1 MADQNAA
8 GWNPNRRV
16 GSAMKLLALL
26 LCCLPLLAGAQAYPM
41 RAIRMIVP
49 LAVGG
54 TGDTLARVVSEEMS
68 KILGQPFVVENRAGS
83 GGSIGTESVAKSP
96 ADGYTLLFA
105 SPAHVINPLLRPN
118 SYDPVKDFEP
128 VSLIANTYMLLVAHP
143 SLPVASIGELVALAK
158 KNPGRLNYGSAGSGS
173 ATHLNAEL
181 FKSMAGVF
189 ITHIPYR
196 GSTPSRQAL
205 LAGEIE
211 LAVDG
216 LLPALPFIK
225 AGKLKALALCS
236 SKRTAIAPEIPTMD
250 EAGIKGYASDTWYG
264 LMAPAA
270 IPKDVLAAL
279 HAAATR
285 ALATPSVRERLQQQ
299 GADLVGGSPADFRKL
314 IESEVKTWTRIVK
327 ETKARVD

>member
-1 MADQNAA
+1 
-8 GWNPNRRV
+8 
-16 GSAMKLLALL
+16 MKLLALL
-26 LCCLPLLAGAQAYPM
+26 ACCLPLLAGAQSYPT
-41 RAIRMIVP
+41 RPIRLIVP

-54 TGDTLARVVSEEMS
+54 TGDTLARAVGEEMS
-68 KILGQPFVVENRAGS
+68 RLMGQAFVIENRAGS

-118 SYDPVKDFEP
+118 SYDPIKDFEP
-128 VSLIANTYMLLVAHP
+128 ISVIANTTMLLVAHP
-143 SLPVASIGELVALAK
+143 ALAANNIGELVSFAK
-158 KNPGRLNYGSAGSGS
+158 RNPGRLNYGSAGSGS

-211 LAVDG
+211 LSVDG

-236 SKRTAIAPEIPTMD
+236 SKRSSIAPEIPTMD

-264 LMAPAA
+264 LVAPAGT
-270 IPKDVLAAL
+270 PRDVLAAL
-279 HAAATR
+279 HGAATR
-285 ALATPSVRERLQQQ
+285 AIATPAVRERLQQQ
-299 GADLVGGSPADFRKL
+299 GADLVGGSPAEFRKL

>member
-1 MADQNAA
+1 MRLFFDLRSRPGASVTQ
-8 GWNPNRRV
+8 W
-16 GSAMKLLALL
+16 LALL
-26 LCCLPLLAGAQAYPM
+26 ACCLPLLAGAQNYPS
-41 RAIRMIVP
+41 RPIRMIVP

-68 KILGQPFVVENRAGS
+68 KMLGQPFVVENRAGS
-83 GGSIGTESVAKSP
+83 GGSIGTEAVAKSA

-128 VSLIANTYMLLVAHP
+128 VSVVANTYMLLLAHP
-143 SLPVASIGELVALAK
+143 SLPAASVGELVAYAK

-236 SKRTAIAPEIPTMD
+236 SKRSAIAPEIPTLD
-250 EAGIKGYASDTWYG
+250 EGGIKGYASDTWYG

-270 IPKDVLAAL
+270 IPKEVLAAL

-285 ALATPSVRERLQQQ
+285 ALATASVRERLQQQ
-299 GADLVGGSPADFRKL
+299 GADLVGGSPAEFRRL

>member
-1 MADQNAA
+1 MPLGPDAHRWAA
-8 GWNPNRRV
+8 RAV
-16 GSAMKLLALL
+16 KLLAFLA
-26 LCCLPLLAGAQAYPM
+26 CCLPLLADAQSYPA
-41 RAIRMIVP
+41 RPIRMIVP

-68 KILGQPFVVENRAGS
+68 KLLGQAFVVENRAGS
-83 GGSIGTESVAKSP
+83 GGAIGTESVAKSP

-118 SYDPVKDFEP
+118 SYDPVKDFEAIS
-128 VSLIANTYMLLVAHP
+128 VIANTYMLLVAHP
-143 SLPVASIGELVALAK
+143 SLPVASISELVAYAK

-236 SKRTAIAPEIPTMD
+236 SKRSSIAPEIPTMD

-264 LMAPAA
+264 LMAPAG
-270 IPKDVLAAL
+270 ISKEILAAL

-285 ALATPSVRERLQQQ
+285 SLATPSVRERLQQQ
-299 GADLVGGSPADFRKL
+299 GADLVGGTPPEFRKL